1 MYRTLKELKQAVDNL
16 VEQQGGDAAVASFI
30 FTCEDVQTTSE
41 NDEELYT
48 VYCDDLEEAYP
59 GITREVLY
67 NLGDTDYIYSQIAE
81 IIEQEVNR
89 FIEERK

>member
-1 MYRTLKELKQAVDNL
+1 MYRTLKELKRAIDNL

-59 GITREVLY
+59 GITRKVLY
-67 NLGDTDYIYSQIAE
+67 NLGNTDYIYSLIAE
-81 IIEQEVNR
+81 TIEQEVNKL
-89 FIEERK
+89 IEERE